1 MSRAND
7 AASRLM
13 LRPKK
18 SDLRMPDVLS
28 FLQAWASDPLRVAAI
43 APSGEALAEL
53 ITREITPACRPV
65 LELGPGTGVF
75 TRALLARGLDAEDL
89 TLVEY
94 GAKFTEL
101 LQSRFPTARILRMDA
116 ARLDQRHL
124 VNGMRFGAVVSGLP
138 LLSMPPKKI
147 FAILAGAFG
156 TLRQGGAFYQFTYGL
171 ACPVPRRI
179 LDRLGLKATCVGR
192 AYLNIPPAA
201 VYRIIRRKPSR
212 LITT

>member
-1 MSRAND
+1 
-7 AASRLM
+7 M

-18 SDLRMPDVLS
+18 GDIRMPDMLS

-43 APSGEALAEL
+43 AASGEALAEL
-53 ITREITPACRPV
+53 ITRDITPSCRPV

-75 TRALLARGLDAEDL
+75 TRALLARGLAPEDL
-89 TLVEY
+89 TLVEF
-94 GAKFTEL
+94 GVKFAEL
-101 LQSRFPTARILRMDA
+101 LQTRFPGSRILRMDA

-124 VNGMRFGAVVSGLP
+124 FDGPRFGAVVSGLP

-147 FAILAGAFG
+147 FAILAGAFH
-156 TLRQGGAFYQFTYGL
+156 TLREGGAFYQFTYGL
-171 ACPVPRRI
+171 SCPVPRKI

-201 VYRIIRRKPSR
+201 VYRITRRKPSR
-212 LITT
+212 LVTA

>member
-18 SDLRMPDVLS
+18 GDIRMPDVLS
-28 FLQAWASDPLRVAAI
+28 FLQAWAADPLRVAAI

-53 ITREITPACRPV
+53 ITREITPTCRPV

-75 TRALLARGLDAEDL
+75 TRALLARGLAAEDL

-94 GAKFTEL
+94 GAKFSEL
-101 LQSRFPTARILRMDA
+101 LQRRFPTARILRMDA

-124 VNGMRFGAVVSGLP
+124 IDGARFGAVVSGLP
-138 LLSMPPKKI
+138 LLSMPSKKI

-171 ACPVPRRI
+171 TCPVPRRI

-201 VYRIIRRKPSR
+201 VYRITRRMPSR
-212 LITT
+212 LITS